1 MGDPVEERDV
11 KLVAESEPERLTI
24 DAMLQKYCGEFGPWQ
39 LRNFLLS
46 NLSCTLEAFHT
57 MVMIFADRDVEWRCL
72 DRYGCDATAKDVC
85 GLKPGTWEWVG
96 GRGSSTVVE
105 WSLVCGDKYKVG
117 LAQAIFFIGCT
128 LGAGIF
134 GHLSDSSFGRKR
146 SLILVCIL
154 NTVFGCLTA
163 LSPSYWIYV
172 LLRLLTGV
180 STAGNALCA
189 FVLST
194 EPIGP
199 TRRGTAAM
207 SSCYFFSGGIA
218 LLSGIAYIFQSWRK
232 LYIVSSIPSL
242 VYLIVVVPFLSESPR
257 WFLVRGKLEET
268 MKTLTTIA
276 HSNNKHIP
284 KGVVLTLD
292 TKNNQTTDNKNNN
305 IIDIMHSP
313 TARTRLIGGVGVNF
327 MNAVVYYGLSLNVV
341 NLKTNLYINVL
352 LNAAAEMPAF
362 AVTTVLLGKMGRR
375 GVGIWT
381 FWFSGVFC
389 LMGSLIKSSSS
400 SSSSEGKWRI
410 LRMVCGL
417 LGLSGM
423 AGNYN
428 LLGLYVAELFPTVVR
443 NVALGCAS
451 QATQIGAILAP
462 FVVVLGGRWPFFVF
476 GICGILGGM
485 LMFLLPETLN
495 RPFYDTLAGLEDG
508 ENNNTNNIV
517 ASSSSINVLPL
528 SLNNI

>member
-1 MGDPVEERDV
+1 M
-11 KLVAESEPERLTI
+11 ESGPESLTV

-57 MVMIFADRDVEWRCL
+57 MVMIFADREVEWRCL
-72 DRYGCDATAKDVC
+72 DDSSCDAAGKDVC
-85 GLKPGTWEWVG
+85 GLKPGSWEWVG

-105 WSLVCGDKYKVG
+105 WDLVCEDKYKVG
-117 LAQAIFFIGCT
+117 LAQAIFFLGCT
-128 LGAGIF
+128 LGAGMF

-154 NTVFGCLTA
+154 NAIFGCLTA

-194 EPIGP
+194 DPIGP
-199 TRRGTAAM
+199 TRRGIAAM
-207 SSCYFFSGGIA
+207 SSCYFFSCGIA

-232 LYIVSSIPSL
+232 LYIISSIPSFF
-242 VYLIVVVPFLSESPR
+242 YLLLVVPFLSDSPR
-257 WFLVRGKLEET
+257 WFLVKGKLDKA
-268 MKTLTTIA
+268 MKALTAIA
-276 HSNNKHIP
+276 NSNKRHIP
-284 KGVVLTLD
+284 KGVILSLD
-292 TKNNQTTDNKNNN
+292 TKNNQTIDNNNN
-305 IIDIMHSP
+305 IIDIIRSP
-313 TARTRLIGGVGVNF
+313 TTRVRLAVGVGVNF
-327 MNAVVYYGLSLNVV
+327 MNAVVYYGLSLNVM
-341 NLKTNLYINVL
+341 NLKTNLYLNVL
-352 LNAAAEMPAF
+352 LNAAVEMPAF
-362 AVTTVLLGKMGRR
+362 AVTTALLGKMGRR
-375 GVGIWT
+375 GVGIST
-381 FWFSGVFC
+381 LWFSGVFC
-389 LMGSLIKSSSS
+389 LMGSLMKSSSS
-400 SSSSEGKWRI
+400 RNEGKWRVWK
-410 LRMVCGL
+410 MVCGL

-451 QATQIGAILAP
+451 QATQMGAILAP
-462 FVVVLGGRWPFFVF
+462 FVVVLGGRWPFLVF
-476 GICGILGGM
+476 GVCGIVGGL

-508 ENNNTNNIV
+508 ENNTNVI
-517 ASSSSINVLPL
+517 ASSSFHCCANEFE
-528 SLNNI
+528 

>member
-1 MGDPVEERDV
+1 MGNGLEELELKPVVEPV
-11 KLVAESEPERLTI
+11 PERLTV

-39 LRNFLLS
+39 LKNFFLS

-57 MVMIFADRDVEWRCL
+57 MVMIFADRDMAWRCL
-72 DRYGCDATAKDVC
+72 DHSGCNAAEKDVC
-85 GLKPGTWEWVG
+85 RLEPGSWEWVG

-105 WSLVCGDKYKVG
+105 WGLVCGNKYKVG
-117 LAQAIFFIGCT
+117 LAQAIFFVGCT

-154 NTVFGCLTA
+154 NTIFGCLTA

-199 TRRGTAAM
+199 TRRCTAAM
-207 SSCYFFSGGIA
+207 STCYFFSGGIA

-242 VYLIVVVPFLSESPR
+242 FYLILVVPFLSESPR
-257 WFLVRGKLEET
+257 WFLVRGKFDKA
-268 MKTLTTIA
+268 MKALTIIA
-276 HSNNKHIP
+276 NTNKKHIP
-284 KGVVLTLD
+284 EGVVLSLD
-292 TKNNQTTDNKNNN
+292 TKNSQTNNN
-305 IIDIMHSP
+305 SNNNKSIIDIMRSP
-313 TARTRLIGGVGVNF
+313 TTRMRLIIGVGVNF

-341 NLKTNLYINVL
+341 NLKTNLYVNVL
-352 LNAAAEMPAF
+352 LNAVVEMPAF
-362 AVTTVLLGKMGRR
+362 AVTAALLGKMGRR

-381 FWFSGVFC
+381 LWFSGVFC
-389 LMGSLIKSSSS
+389 LMGSMIKSN
-400 SSSSEGKWRI
+400 SEGKWRV
-410 LRMVCGL
+410 LKVACGL

-451 QATQIGAILAP
+451 QATQMGAILAP
-462 FVVVLGGRWPFFVF
+462 FVVVMGGRWPFLVF
-476 GICGILGGM
+476 GVCGIVGGM
-485 LMFLLPETLN
+485 LVFFLPETLN

-508 ENNNTNNIV
+508 ENTNIASAPSNNV
-517 ASSSSINVLPL
+517 VRVSSSNV
-528 SLNNI
+528 